1 MVQPLGVHP
10 AYSLHSSLSVGLNRS
25 KFLSAHCARIISHI
39 IWLDMGPFSACQAFK
54 GSPCATDGTL
64 AAIVDEEYGNKCS
77 KYYARIVGKWNYAP
91 KYYARI
97 MRAWVFIM
105 RDIMRNIMRGA
116 HLLCAILCAAPATLQ
131 YIMRGLCA
139 PVFYYAR
146 HYAQHYARTAHI
158 MREILILHSAL
169 PGCLRRLPYACPTT
183 PPLSTHIMARL
194 SQPMLQPS
202 DAKVKLRR
210 A

>member
-1 MVQPLGVHP
+1 M
-10 AYSLHSSLSVGLNRS
+10 
-25 KFLSAHCARIISHI
+25 
-39 IWLDMGPFSACQAFK
+39 LDCQAIK
-54 GSPCATDGTL
+54 GSPCATNTTL
-64 AAIVDEEYGNKCS
+64 AAIMHREHVSKCS

-105 RDIMRNIMRGA
+105 RDIMRNIMRGP

-158 MREILILHSAL
+158 MREMLILHSAL

-194 SQPMLQPS
+194 SQPMLQTS
-202 DAKVKLRR
+202 VVTVKLRR

>member
-1 MVQPLGVHP
+1 MSCAASFFNLH
-10 AYSLHSSLSVGLNRS
+10 HSSPCMALNRS
-25 KFLSAHCARIISHI
+25 KFLSVHSARIISRI
-39 IWLDMGPFSACQAFK
+39 IWLDM
-54 GSPCATDGTL
+54 GSPCATDGTM
-64 AAIVDEEYGNKCS
+64 AAIVDEEYGGKCS
-77 KYYARIVGKWNYAP
+77 KYYARINGKWNYAP

-105 RDIMRNIMRGA
+105 RDIMRNIMRGP

-158 MREILILHSAL
+158 MREMLILHSA
-169 PGCLRRLPYACPTT
+169 PSGCLRRLPYACPTT
-183 PPLSTHIMARL
+183 PPLSTRVMARL
-194 SQPMLQPS
+194 SQPM
-202 DAKVKLRR
+202 
-210 A
+210 

>member
-1 MVQPLGVHP
+1 M
-10 AYSLHSSLSVGLNRS
+10 LSVL
-25 KFLSAHCARIISHI
+25 
-39 IWLDMGPFSACQAFK
+39 
-54 GSPCATDGTL
+54 
-64 AAIVDEEYGNKCS
+64 
-77 KYYARIVGKWNYAP
+77 YARIVGKWNYAP

-105 RDIMRNIMRGA
+105 RDIMRNIMRGP
-116 HLLCAILCAAPATLQ
+116 HLLCATLCAAPATLQ

-158 MREILILHSAL
+158 MREMLILHSAL

-194 SQPMLQPS
+194 SQPMLQTS
-202 DAKVKLRR
+202 VVTVKLRR